1 MSEFFAIVLGLAIF
15 AVVGFIFWRMLKDI
29 R

>member
-1 MSEFFAIVLGLAIF
+1 MIEFFAIVLGLAIF
-15 AVVGFIFWRMLKDI
+15 AVVGFTLWRMLKDI

>member
-1 MSEFFAIVLGLAIF
+1 MSEIFAIVLGLAIF
-15 AVVGFIFWRMLKDI
+15 AAVGLIFWRMLKDI

>member
-1 MSEFFAIVLGLAIF
+1 MGEILAIILGLAIF
-15 AVVGFIFWRMLKDI
+15 AVVGFTLWRMLKDI